1 MARLSPEARAALDGF
16 RASRSPDP
24 GRRRR
29 NLEATLARLDE
40 APVAEPV
47 VVHPRTRWML
57 AFAAAVAIAIATAS
71 LLHVSV
77 ARRDDAATPTQAAAA
92 PVATPPLPARERR
105 PAVLPAPAA
114 TDPHPR
120 APAAPMIASPSSV
133 GSRSPTRS
141 SPRPPPAAST
151 PTPPLA
157 EQLFLE
163 TALLSR
169 IRAAVDAGD
178 DPEALALLRQ
188 HAREFPR
195 GAMLEDR
202 EALLAIVGCRGGA
215 ATAAASAASFVR
227 AHPRSPYAA
236 AVRRACAS
244 MWPAAKSQ

>member
-16 RASRSPDP
+16 RALRSPDP

-40 APVAEPV
+40 EPVAEPV
-47 VVHPRTRWML
+47 VAHARTRWML
-57 AFAAAVAIAIATAS
+57 ALAAAVVIALATAS

-77 ARRDDAATPTQAAAA
+77 ARRDDVPTPTQAAAS
-92 PVATPPLPARERR
+92 PVATPPLPALERR

-114 TDPHPR
+114 AEPLR
-120 APAAPMIASPSSV
+120 VPAAPVVASPSS
-133 GSRSPTRS
+133 GGPRSPTRA

-178 DPEALALLRQ
+178 DTEALALLRQ

-215 ATAAASAASFVR
+215 ATAAASAAAFVR

-244 MWPAAKSQ
+244 TWPAAKSQ